1 MVVAHRDG
9 PLVHLR
15 RRSPIAYIPIRLWRP
30 ASAAEAREADR
41 PGRRLRGM
49 GFALLVVVALV
60 ALVSVVALV
69 SFLLARNTGSKR
81 RRDEQVEHDDE
92 GW

>member
-1 MVVAHRDG
+1 
-9 PLVHLR
+9 
-15 RRSPIAYIPIRLWRP
+15 
-30 ASAAEAREADR
+30 
-41 PGRRLRGM
+41 M

>member
-1 MVVAHRDG
+1 MGIALIVV
-9 PLVHLR
+9 L
-15 RRSPIAYIPIRLWRP
+15 
-30 ASAAEAREADR
+30 
-41 PGRRLRGM
+41 
-49 GFALLVVVALV
+49 ALV

-81 RRDEQVEHDDE
+81 RQDEHDDE